1 MREFPDM
8 GAFAAF
14 LVESQVRVYAAM
26 QDGLEMC
33 VGHIEKV
40 ARSEFGNYQPKT
52 GPHPSWDELADSTKD
67 ERVRL
72 GYTEND
78 PLLRSGELMDSS
90 AHSVYWLNG
99 FAGSTSPIAPYHE
112 FGTMRIP
119 PRPVWGPAAIRS
131 EAYIRRTLG
140 AAVVQGLIGGT
151 PVHPALGYDREVLPQ
166 PGSLAERLIDS

>member
-1 MREFPDM
+1 MRDFPDM
-8 GAFAAF
+8 GAFADF
-14 LVESQVRVYAAM
+14 LVESQVRVYASM
-26 QDGLEMC
+26 QTGIEQC
-33 VGHIEKV
+33 VAHIEKV
-40 ARSEFGNYQPKT
+40 ARREFGNYQGKV
-52 GPHPSWDELADSTKD
+52 GPHPAWEELAESTKE

-90 AHSVYWLNG
+90 AHSVHGLDG
-99 FAGSTSPIAPYHE
+99 VAGSTSPIAPYHE

-131 EAYIRRTLG
+131 EKYIRRTLG

-151 PVHPALGYDREVLPQ
+151 PVHPALGYDREIHPE
-166 PGSLAERLIDS
+166 PGSLAEKLIEG